1 MATLTDVYVF
11 GDQSIPVLDKLQGL
25 LLVKD
30 NALLT
35 SFLTE
40 AFLAIRREIVALP
53 TTERNSIPQAESLGL
68 LLDGVKRNEPH
79 PALDSVFLCIYE
91 FGYYID
97 YIARS
102 DKQHPPA
109 LPSLLLGICTG
120 GLATA
125 AISCAKDVFEISKLG
140 VQAATVAFRQG
151 MYVRSRA
158 ENLGYSTPSSWS
170 MILSSNQEE
179 VVSEALTAFSK
190 DKNLPQG
197 TRPYISAVGP
207 GFTTISG
214 PPAVLD
220 SLKSLDAFSGKRLYP
235 APIYGPY
242 HCSSAYSE
250 SNLEQVL
257 DSTLQDIEFCE
268 SKMLIP
274 VISCAS
280 GSRLEQLS
288 FGSLLR
294 DVLISALSQQ
304 IRMDL
309 VTDTLLDTASA
320 TETTFIPV
328 NAQTTVCSLVDWL
341 SKRGATTRMGPTLEN
356 LVRDQ
361 TQPQVAA
368 GDDDKIAIIGFS
380 GRFPEADNLD
390 EFWDLLM
397 RGLDVHKPVP
407 EERFARD
414 HYDPTGQRKNTSQVQ
429 YGCWLKSAGYFDT
442 QFFHMSPKEAIQTDP
457 AQRLALLTA
466 YEALEMAGITPDR
479 TPSTQRNRVGVYYG
493 TTSNDWG
500 EVNSSQDVDTYY
512 IPGANRAFIPGR
524 VNFFFKFTGPSIA
537 VDTACSSSL
546 AAINLAI
553 TSLKNRDCDTAIA
566 GGTNVMTNPDN
577 FAGLDRGHFL
587 SRTGNCK
594 AFDDGADG
602 YCRADGI
609 GTLIL
614 KRLPDAIADSDPIF
628 GVILGAHTN
637 HSAESVSI
645 TRPLA
650 DAQEYLFKK
659 LLNETGIHPHDVSY
673 VEMHGTGTQAG
684 DAVEMRSVLNSF
696 AFDHS
701 RPRDKTLHLGSV
713 KANIGHAESASGVL
727 AVIKVLLMMQKNTIP
742 PHCGIKTKINQGF
755 PKDLDHRGVRIAQ
768 KNSEDWPRPENGKRR
783 VLINNFSAA
792 GGNTS
797 LLIEDGP
804 AAHTAVHHHDDP
816 RTEHVVTVSARSTKA
831 LEENLRALEGFIANS
846 WAPEGELL
854 SQLSYTTTAR
864 RVHHSRRVAFVTNGL
879 EDLRRSLLTAATVA
893 SQVKGIPAVSPK
905 VGFLFTGQGAQETAM
920 ANGYYRSFSSFRSDI
935 HQLDSIAR
943 LQGLP
948 SVLPL
953 VKGTTPV
960 EQLSAVVVQL
970 GTCIIQIALARFW
983 ISLGISPQYVIGH
996 SLGEYAA
1003 LQIAGVLSVNDVIYL
1018 CGHRAA
1024 LLEKKCTAYTHGM
1037 VAVKAPAD
1045 DLRHQITPDLQV
1057 EIACIN
1063 GTEDTVLSGPNADI
1077 DSLCSKLTQ
1086 AGYKLHKLEIP
1097 FAFHSS
1103 QVDPILDDLEEL
1115 ASHVEF
1121 HEPKLPIVSHLLCTL
1136 LTGDSVGPQYIRRH
1150 CRKTVDF
1157 LGAVKMAEVEGIMDR
1172 AGICVEIGAHPIL
1185 TRMVKSI
1192 VGQEFRCLASL
1203 RRKEDHFKTLADSLC
1218 TLHLA
1223 GFSINWDEY
1232 HRDFASSRKVL
1243 QLPKYSWQLANY
1255 WMQYKYSWCL
1265 TKGDVPVETPAAG
1278 RTVQAKATR
1287 LSDSV
1292 HNVIEQVHGDKRSCI
1307 TIESDMH
1314 DTALLRIA
1322 QNHRVNSLTMAP
1334 STLFA
1339 DIAFTLAKHLI
1350 QNRGAEMEA
1359 YLPSINNMAVEKALI
1374 VGETGPQLFRASL
1387 EMDWT
1392 AMHGSVRIFSVN
1404 GSGKQTTLHAV
1415 CDVVVENP
1423 QTHRQSWQS
1432 HVYLIQRGIQH
1443 LIQGAGDGSAHM
1455 MRCGLLYKMFS
1466 NSVQYGSAFQGIQQV
1481 WFDSEGLEGTA
1492 KVLMPSGRDTF
1503 ALNPY
1508 CCDSLGHLTGFI
1520 MNCSDSL
1527 DLDDH
1532 VYINHGW
1539 RSLRLME
1546 PYQCDVEY
1554 QTYVKMQAVGSD
1566 DSTYSGDVHVL
1577 RDGKIVGIC
1586 GGVTFKKVARKVLEM
1601 LLPRP
1606 SAAKAKAKSTTVK
1619 HAATEQTSHAVL
1631 TSPPTTSH
1639 SVATASPPEQAEPST
1654 GSGSDLIQK
1663 ALEIIA
1669 DEIGVDVSQ
1678 LTDSTLLADLGVDS
1692 LMSLTILGNF
1702 REELDL
1708 DIPAAQFY
1716 EFLSV
1721 KDLKSF
1727 LAVSTGVNEQD
1738 LSSSASEVESS
1749 SSATQSTSP
1758 SDHGDDEVKPVVY
1771 DIPRSTSTIL
1781 QGTKHCPKTLFLFPD
1796 GAGSATSYVTLPAI
1810 SPSLRVIGLNSPYLT
1825 KPHEFNC
1832 ALQDITG
1839 SYLNEVRRRQP
1850 HGPYH
1855 LAGWSAGGVSAF
1867 DAARQLVAE
1876 GEVVESLVLID
1887 SPNPVGLGK
1896 LPKRMYDF
1904 LEKSGIFGAF
1914 EMGEE
1919 AQAQAPPDWL
1929 FQHFCVFIEA
1939 LDRYVPEPF
1948 EHGLAPKTTI
1958 IWAADGVCK
1967 SPDDP
1972 RPESQPGDPRG
1983 MNWLLDN
1990 RSDFGPNGWDEFIG
2004 TSNISTLALE
2014 NANHFTMM
2022 REPIASALCAQI
2034 REAISI

>member
-1 MATLTDVYVF
+1 MASSADVYVF
-11 GDQSIPVLDKLQGL
+11 GDQSTPVLDKLQAL
-25 LLVKD
+25 VRVKD

-35 SFLTE
+35 SFLGE
-40 AFLAIRREIVALP
+40 AFLAVRREIISLSSL
-53 TTERNSIPQAESLGL
+53 ERKSIPEAESLSL
-68 LLDGVKRNEPH
+68 LLEGVRRSEPH
-79 PALDSVFLCIYE
+79 AALDSAFVCIYE
-91 FGYYID
+91 IGYYID
-97 YIARS
+97 YLARS

-109 LPSLLLGICTG
+109 TPSLLLGICTG
-120 GLATA
+120 SIA
-125 AISCAKDVFEISKLG
+125 AAAVSCAKDVFEISRLG
-140 VQAATVAFRQG
+140 VEAATVAFRLG
-151 MYVRSRA
+151 MHVRRRA

-179 VVSEALTAFSK
+179 LVSEALQEFSK
-190 DKNLPQG
+190 DKNLTSS
-197 TRPYISAVGP
+197 TRPYISAIGP

-214 PPAVLD
+214 PPSILE
-220 SLKSLDAFSGKRLYP
+220 SLKACDAFSGKRLYP

-242 HCSSAYSE
+242 HNSSAYSE
-250 SNLEQVL
+250 ASLEHALASILEDV
-257 DSTLQDIEFCE
+257 EFQE
-268 SKMLIP
+268 NKMLIP
-274 VISCAS
+274 IISCAS
-280 GSRLEQLS
+280 GSRLDQLP
-288 FGSLLR
+288 FGNLLKN
-294 DVLISALSQQ
+294 VLSSALSQQ

-309 VTDTLLDTASA
+309 VTNALVETVSGAEATL
-320 TETTFIPV
+320 IPV
-328 NAQTTVCSLVDWL
+328 NAQTTVYSLADWL
-341 SKRGATTRMGPTLEN
+341 AKRGATTRMGPTLES
-356 LVRDQ
+356 LAKDQ
-361 TQPQVAA
+361 AEPHLAP
-368 GDDDKIAIIGFS
+368 GDENKIAIIGFS

-390 EFWDLLM
+390 EFWDLLI

-442 QFFHMSPKEAIQTDP
+442 QFFHMSPKEAMQTDP

-466 YEALEMAGITPDR
+466 YEALEMAGVVPDR

-524 VNFFFKFTGPSIA
+524 VNYFFKFTGPSIA

-701 RPRDKTLHLGSV
+701 RPRDKSLYLGSV
-713 KANIGHAESASGVL
+713 KANVGHAESASGVL
-727 AVIKVLLMMQKNTIP
+727 AIIKVLLMMQKNTIP

-755 PKDLDHRGVRIAQ
+755 PKDLDHRGVRIAL
-768 KNSEDWPRPENGKRR
+768 KDSVDWSRPEGGKRR
-783 VLINNFSAA
+783 VLVNNFSAA

-797 LLIEDGP
+797 LLLEDGP
-804 AAHTAVHHHDDP
+804 AAHPARQHQDGDA
-816 RTEHVVTVSARSTKA
+816 RTEHVVAVSARSTKA
-831 LEENLRALEGFIANS
+831 LEENLKALEAFIANS

-879 EDLRRSLLTAATVA
+879 DDLRKSLLKAAA
-893 SQVKGIPAVSPK
+893 GAGQVKGIPAVSPK

-920 ANGYYRSFSSFRSDI
+920 AIGYYKSFSSFRSDI
-935 HQLDSIAR
+935 HQLDSIAT

-953 VKGTTPV
+953 IHGTTPV
-960 EQLSAVVVQL
+960 EDLSAVVVQL

-983 ISLGISPQYVIGH
+983 ISLGIAPQYVIGH

-1003 LQIAGVLSVNDVIYL
+1003 LQIAGVLSVNDAIFL

-1024 LLEKKCTAYTHGM
+1024 LLDKHCTAYTHGM
-1037 VAVKAPAD
+1037 VAVKAAAD
-1045 DLRHQITPDLQV
+1045 DLRQHISSDLNV
-1057 EIACIN
+1057 EIACVN
-1063 GTEDTVLSGPNADI
+1063 GAEDTVLSGPNADI
-1077 DSLCSKLTQ
+1077 ETLCGKLTQ

-1103 QVDPILDDLEEL
+1103 QVDPILDDLEDL
-1115 ASHVEF
+1115 ASQVEF
-1121 HEPKLPIVSHLLCTL
+1121 HEPKLPIVSPLLRTL
-1136 LTGDSVGPQYIRRH
+1136 LTSDTLGPQYIRRH
-1150 CRKTVDF
+1150 CRETVDF
-1157 LGAVKMAEVEGIMDR
+1157 LGAIKMAESKGIMDR
-1172 AGICVEIGAHPIL
+1172 SGICIEIGAHPIL

-1192 VGQEFRCLASL
+1192 IGQDFRCLASL
-1203 RRKEDHFKTLADSLC
+1203 RRKEDHFKTLADSVC
-1218 TLHLA
+1218 ALHLA
-1223 GFSINWDEY
+1223 GFSVNWDEY
-1232 HRDFASSRKVL
+1232 HRDFASSRNVL

-1265 TKGDVPVETPAAG
+1265 TKGDVPVENGPVGAVAQTRAL
-1278 RTVQAKATR
+1278 R

-1292 HNVIEQVHGDKRSCI
+1292 HNVIEQVHGDKRSSI
-1307 TIESDMH
+1307 TVESDMH
-1314 DTALLRIA
+1314 DPSLLAIA
-1322 QNHRVNSLTMAP
+1322 QNHRVNGLTMAP

-1339 DIAFTLAKHLI
+1339 DIVFTLAKHLI
-1350 QNRGAEMEA
+1350 QNHGLDAHTN
-1359 YLPSINNMAVEKALI
+1359 LPSINNMAVEKALI
-1374 VGETGPQLFRASL
+1374 VGETGPQLFRAAL
-1387 EMDWT
+1387 DMDWT
-1392 AMHGSVRIFSVN
+1392 AMHGSIRIFSVVAN
-1404 GSGKQTTLHAV
+1404 GKQTTLHAV
-1415 CDVVVENP
+1415 CDVAVENP
-1423 QTHRQSWQS
+1423 NSHRENWQS
-1432 HVYLIQRGIQH
+1432 NAYLIQRGIKQ
-1443 LIQGAGDGSAHM
+1443 LVQGASDGSAHM
-1455 MRCGLLYKMFS
+1455 MRRGLLYKIFS
-1466 NSVQYGSAFQGIQQV
+1466 NSVQYGPAFQGIEQV
-1481 WFDSEGLEGTA
+1481 WFDSEGLEGTG
-1492 KVLMPSGRDTF
+1492 KVLMPSGKDTF

-1508 CCDSLGHLTGFI
+1508 CCDSLGHITGFI

-1539 RSLRLME
+1539 RTLRLVE
-1546 PYQCDVEY
+1546 PYQCDVQY

-1577 RDGKIVGIC
+1577 RDGKIIGIC

-1601 LLPRP
+1601 LLPKP
-1606 SAAKAKAKSTTVK
+1606 SGAKSKHGAVK
-1619 HAATEQTSHAVL
+1619 HIAPEPVKHVVL
-1631 TSPPTTSH
+1631 TPPSTTSH
-1639 SVATASPPEQAEPST
+1639 SVGTASPPEPTESPV
-1654 GSGSDLIQK
+1654 GSASGLVQK

-1669 DEIGVDVSQ
+1669 DEIGVDISQ

-1716 EFLSV
+1716 EFSTV
-1721 KDLKSF
+1721 QDLKSF
-1727 LAVSTGVNEQD
+1727 LGANDQD
-1738 LSSSASEVESS
+1738 FSSSNSEAESSASG
-1749 SSATQSTSP
+1749 AASTSP
-1758 SDHGDDEVKPVVY
+1758 SDHGDDVVEDVKPVVAE
-1771 DIPRSTSTIL
+1771 IPRSTSTIL
-1781 QGTKHCPKTLFLFPD
+1781 QGTKHCSQTLFLFPD
-1796 GAGSATSYVTLPAI
+1796 GAGSATSYVTLPSI
-1810 SPSLRVIGLNSPYLT
+1810 SSDMRVIGLNSPYLT

-1850 HGPYH
+1850 QGPYH

-1867 DAARQLVAE
+1867 DAARQLVSE
-1876 GEVVESLVLID
+1876 GEVVESLILID

-1919 AQAQAPPDWL
+1919 AQAPPDWL

-1948 EHGLAPKTTI
+1948 EHGMAPKTTI

-1967 SPDDP
+1967 NPDDP
-1972 RPESQPGDPRG
+1972 RPEAQPDDPRG
-1983 MNWLLDN
+1983 MNWLLNN
-1990 RSDFGPNGWDEFIG
+1990 REDFGPNGWDEFIG
-2004 TSNISTLALE
+2004 AGNISTMAIE

-2022 REPIASALCAQI
+2022 REPIASALCAKI
-2034 REAISI
+2034 RETMGVN